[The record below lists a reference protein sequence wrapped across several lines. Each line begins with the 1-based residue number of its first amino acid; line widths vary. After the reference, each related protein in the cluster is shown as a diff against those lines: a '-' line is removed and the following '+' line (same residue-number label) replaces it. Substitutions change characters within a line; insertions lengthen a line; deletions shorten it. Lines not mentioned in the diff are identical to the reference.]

1 MRLVQSPRIRE
12 SPFYEATVAAGADSA
27 GPYNGMILPYSYGD
41 PAAEHDRLMNGVAMW
56 DVAAERQVEVK
67 GPDAAACVQYLTAR
81 DLTGMATGQGKYVAV
96 CAHDGELLND
106 PVLLKLNDEQF
117 WFSIADSDY
126 LLFAKAI
133 AGERGY
139 DVEVSE
145 PDVSPLAV
153 QGPFAEDVVA
163 SMFGD
168 EVRSLKYFWFVES
181 EFDGIPVV
189 VCRSGWSKQGGFE
202 LFLRD
207 GSRGIDL
214 WNAVEAAGAAYGI
227 GPGAPNG
234 IERIESGLL
243 SYGGDTTPGSNP
255 FECGMARYVQT
266 DIEPDFVG
274 KAALQ
279 RIKAEGPERLFVGL
293 VLQEGAID
301 WPMGHREE
309 VRLDGEVVGTM
320 SGVANSRRV
329 GAVIGVAQIRADV
342 VAAGAA
348 VQVTT
353 PAGIMSAEI
362 RTLPFV

>member
-12 SPFYEATVAAGADSA
+12 SCFYERSIAAGADSA

-41 PAAEHDRLMNGVAMW
+41 PVAEHQRLMHGVAMW
-56 DVAAERQVEVK
+56 DVAAERQVEVA

-81 DLTGMATGQGKYVAV
+81 DLSTMKDGQGKYVAV
-96 CAHDGELLND
+96 CNHAGELLND

-126 LLFAKAI
+126 LMFAQAI
-133 AGERGY
+133 AGERGF
-139 DVEVSE
+139 DVVVSE

-153 QGPFAEDVVA
+153 QGPMAEDVVA

-168 EVRSLKYFWFVES
+168 EVRALKYFWFLEM
-181 EFDGIPVV
+181 EFEDIPVV

-207 GSRGIDL
+207 GSRGADL
-214 WNAVEAAGAAYGI
+214 WDAVAEAGAPYDI

-243 SYGGDTTPGSNP
+243 SYGGDTTDGSNP
-255 FECGMARYVQT
+255 FECGMERYVQV

-279 RIKAEGPERLFVGL
+279 RIKAEGPARLFVGL
-293 VLQEGAID
+293 VLAEEAID

-309 VRLDGEVVGTM
+309 VLLDGRVVGTM
-320 SGVANSRRV
+320 SGVANSTRV
-329 GAVIGVAQIRADV
+329 GAVIGVAQIETPV
-342 VAAGAA
+342 VEAGPT
-348 VQVTT
+348 VEVCT
-353 PAGIMSAEI
+353 PAGLMSAEI
-362 RTLPFV
+362 RRLPFC